1 LKAIYFDRYGSAD
14 VLSLQEVPAPTPKP
28 NEALVRVHASS
39 VNAADW
45 HLMRADPF
53 PARFAF
59 GLFKPKLHV
68 LGADIAGRI
77 EAIGSAVGA
86 FKVGDEVFA
95 DLSAGGFG
103 GFAEYVC
110 VPESALVRKPAQLS
124 FEDAA
129 AVPLAGITA
138 LQALRD
144 GASLQAG
151 ESVLIH
157 GAAGGVGTFAV
168 QIARALGGRVTAVCS
183 SRNVEQARSLGA
195 ERVIDYTRES
205 VFERDQ
211 QYDVILAANG
221 YQPLSAYRDALNRG
235 GRYVMVGGTNRQMLE
250 VALLGPIYSLMRGQ
264 RFKLVIAE
272 PTQHDLQ
279 FLATLIKAGKLR
291 SVVERRFAL
300 AEVPDA
306 IRYVEA
312 GHARGKVVIDVAS

>member
-279 FLATLIKAGKLR
+279 FLATLIN
-291 SVVERRFAL
+291 
-300 AEVPDA
+300 
-306 IRYVEA
+306 
-312 GHARGKVVIDVAS
+312 ARGKVVIDVAS